1 MKFIKN
7 SGLFITNSK
16 INEVVDRIVYG
27 YRPKQI
33 ILFGS
38 YAYGKPNKDSDL
50 DLFIIKK
57 TDKKPPERTRD
68 VLRLLRR
75 SDVPVD
81 VVVYT
86 NDEFNYYNQSP
97 YTLEYKILKKGKTI
111 YMALTK
117 QEIIK
122 EWIAKG
128 DQDLG
133 TAKLVATQ
141 IPEYIDTICFHCH
154 QASEKYLKAYL
165 IELDIEFPK
174 THKLGNLLDLLSHKK
189 EILSEYYEK
198 AEFLEAYAVE
208 IRYPFGIY
216 VPTEVDTKTSID
228 YADFFRN
235 WIISELKKN

>member
-1 MKFIKN
+1 MKFINN

-27 YRPKQI
+27 YKPKQI
-33 ILFGS
+33 ILYGS
-38 YAYGKPNKDSDL
+38 YAYGEPNKDSDL

-68 VLRLLRR
+68 VLRLLRH

-97 YTLEYKILKKGKTI
+97 YTLEYKILKEGKTI

-122 EWIAKG
+122 EWIAK
-128 DQDLG
+128 
-133 TAKLVATQ
+133 KLN
-141 IPEYIDTICFHCH
+141 
-154 QASEKYLKAYL
+154 S
-165 IELDIEFPK
+165 
-174 THKLGNLLDLLSHKK
+174 
-189 EILSEYYEK
+189 
-198 AEFLEAYAVE
+198 
-208 IRYPFGIY
+208 
-216 VPTEVDTKTSID
+216 
-228 YADFFRN
+228 
-235 WIISELKKN
+235 